1 MNVLRSTQG
10 IRRIA
15 WAHLAG
21 LCVWLVGGA
30 GCSSV
35 STQMG
40 AQAAPEDIRRPI
52 AESWYGSTPVL
63 DGVVSPGEW
72 SDATRLTGVLDW
84 VPEFS
89 PVHRDNDLSVQV
101 WVKHDRERLHFAIS
115 VTDDRIYGV
124 DTLRWLPPENPRA
137 HDLTQEGFPWFGDEV
152 EILINARNRWIGNES
167 AEGNGGAWQMVC
179 NATKSRLGGVG
190 VGGLLEGEPRSDSAA
205 WDTYSRWIQS
215 GAQRAA
221 VRLHP
226 GGRGYTIE
234 WSIRFDPCLELEP
247 GRHYSVDQ
255 GEVAVGLNLAIGD
268 LDLPK
273 DGRGNYGLFHHEQW
287 WAGARGTRTQKDN
300 FGTLRLMGT
309 AGKPQPQGLNRAQ
322 P

>member
-40 AQAAPEDIRRPI
+40 AQAAPEGIRRPI

-179 NATKSRLGGVG
+179 NAT
-190 VGGLLEGEPRSDSAA
+190 
-205 WDTYSRWIQS
+205 
-215 GAQRAA
+215 
-221 VRLHP
+221 
-226 GGRGYTIE
+226 
-234 WSIRFDPCLELEP
+234 
-247 GRHYSVDQ
+247 
-255 GEVAVGLNLAIGD
+255 
-268 LDLPK
+268 
-273 DGRGNYGLFHHEQW
+273 
-287 WAGARGTRTQKDN
+287 
-300 FGTLRLMGT
+300 
-309 AGKPQPQGLNRAQ
+309 
-322 P
+322 